1 MASRQLALLLLVG
14 LIGGSFTV
22 ATAPAI
28 PRGNQ
33 FTVQPTDTR
42 DCSVRRETNV
52 AAPTIILCSITP
64 TDDTYADNLIPSKA
78 FGNLGVL
85 IVQNVPS
92 VPVSKT
98 YAFLKFDMSDNL
110 PAQLSQTEARP
121 ANASLRMYVRLMN
134 FFYNATVEVHNA
146 SAENWTENTLTWDTM
161 PQFDESNYVS
171 TNLRQNGTW
180 AHWNLTS
187 LVRQRFNSS
196 GQIAFAAVSSE
207 TSWRNYVWFDSK
219 EYPFLNGLTA
229 PTVDMIFVE
238 PYVTIETPYP
248 DIPISVGGKAFV
260 TNANGSAQLML
271 PWGDYSIS
279 VPETIPISNGTR
291 AGFVDWGDR
300 SNSSTRLVSV
310 GNNLTLKANYRIQH
324 ELHVYSPFGT
334 ITGGGW
340 YFQNTDATITV
351 STTSVPLKGFLG
363 WLGGRDVFDHWSG
376 ACITTTSQCDVL
388 MDSPKNATAVWR
400 VDWTLTM
407 ILVVTLAVSAAC
419 VAVLRRKRGISTAKK
434 LKKLKKQRRRLPNRR
449 HYYGGF

>member
-1 MASRQLALLLLVG
+1 MASRQLAILLLVG

-64 TDDTYADNLIPSKA
+64 SDDTYADNLIPSKA
-78 FGNLGVL
+78 FGNLDVL

-110 PAQLSQTEARP
+110 PARLSQTEARP

-171 TNLRQNGTW
+171 TNIRQNGTW
-180 AHWNLTS
+180 AHWNLTN
-187 LVRQRFNSS
+187 LVQQRFNSS
-196 GQIAFAAVSSE
+196 GQVAFAAVSSE
-207 TSWRNYVWFDSK
+207 TSWRNLVWFDSK
-219 EYPFLNGLTA
+219 EYPFLNGSTA
-229 PTVDMIFVE
+229 PIFELMFVE
-238 PYVTIETPYP
+238 PYLTIETPYP
-248 DIPISVGGKAFV
+248 NISIFVGSRAIA
-260 TNANGSAQLML
+260 TNANGTARLML

-291 AGFVDWGDR
+291 AGFIDWDDR

-310 GNNLTLKANYRIQH
+310 GNDLTLKANYRIQH

-334 ITGGGW
+334 VSGGGW

-351 STTSVPLKGFLG
+351 APTSVPLNGFLG
-363 WLGGRDVFDHWSG
+363 WLGGRYVFDHWSG
-376 ACITTTSQCDVL
+376 ACNATTSQCDVL
-388 MDSPKNATAVWR
+388 VDSPKSAAAIWR
-400 VDWTLTM
+400 VDWSLTM
-407 ILVVTLAVSAAC
+407 IFAMIPAVSAAC
-419 VAVLRRKRGISTAKK
+419 VAAVRRKRGVSAASKK
-434 LKKLKKQRRRLPNRR
+434 SKKRGRRLHNRGY
-449 HYYGGF
+449 YYGGF

>member
-1 MASRQLALLLLVG
+1 MASRQLALILLVG
-14 LIGGSFTV
+14 LIGGSLTVGTALARPLSNLFTV
-22 ATAPAI
+22 PSA
-28 PRGNQ
+28 G
-33 FTVQPTDTR
+33 TR
-42 DCSVRRETNV
+42 DCSVRQGTNV

-98 YAFLKFDMSDNL
+98 YAFLKFDMLSNL
-110 PAQLSQTEARP
+110 PAPLSQTDARP

-134 FFYNATVEVHNA
+134 FFYNATVQLHNA
-146 SAENWTENTLTWDTM
+146 AAGNWTENTLTWDNM
-161 PQFDESNYVS
+161 PPFDVNNYVS
-171 TNLRQNGTW
+171 TNIRENGTW
-180 AHWNLTS
+180 AHWNLTR
-187 LVRQRFNSS
+187 LVQQSFNSS
-196 GQIAFAAVSSE
+196 GPVAFAAVSSE
-207 TSWRNYVWFDSK
+207 TSWRNLVWFDSK

-229 PTVDMIFVE
+229 PTLEMIFVE
-238 PYVTIETPYP
+238 PYLTIETLYP
-248 DIPISVGGKAFV
+248 NISISVGSRAIS
-260 TNANGSAQLML
+260 TNANGTARLML

-291 AGFVDWGDR
+291 AGFVDWDDQ

-324 ELHVYSPFGT
+324 ELYVYSPFGT
-334 ITGGGW
+334 VTGGGW

-351 STTSVPLKGFLG
+351 IPTSVPLNGFSG

-376 ACITTTSQCDVL
+376 ACNTTTSQCDVL
-388 MDSPKNATAVWR
+388 LDSPKSATAVWR

-407 ILVVTLAVSAAC
+407 ILAVTLAVSAAC
-419 VAVLRRKRGISTAKK
+419 VAALRRKRAVSAT
-434 LKKLKKQRRRLPNRR
+434 LKKSTKQGRRLPNRR
-449 HYYGGF
+449 RYYGEV